1 MPQSNPHAEGYV
13 QLDADGLPVGVLQ
26 PIAERRTTKFEIR
39 QDGVAIIT
47 LDRPEKLNAFDERMI
62 HEFRTIM
69 WSANFDDRVKII
81 VITGAGRAFCSG
93 RDINGLDYENN
104 LPTRMYR
111 AYVRASHEM
120 MDDFEAIEK
129 PVIAA
134 VNGIAAGGGMEI
146 AIACDFRI
154 MAASA
159 TFLLPE
165 NQLGVIPASGACS
178 RLIQMIG
185 IGRLKEMV
193 LAALPMSAQRSFDIG
208 LATRVVPDDGFMN
221 GVLEFCNILLQ
232 RAPLAMGMAKH
243 IINTCQNVDTET
255 GRILERLGQ
264 SVLIG
269 TADNHEG
276 MTAFRE
282 KRRPVFTNR

>member
-1 MPQSNPHAEGYV
+1 MPQPNSHAKGYV
-13 QLDADGLPVGVLQ
+13 QLDADGLPLGILQ

-39 QDGVAIIT
+39 EDGVAIIT

-62 HEFRTIM
+62 HEVRTIM

-81 VITGAGRAFCSG
+81 VITGSGRAFCSG

-208 LATRVVPDDGFMN
+208 LATRVVPDDAFMG

>member
-1 MPQSNPHAEGYV
+1 MSQSDTFAKGYV
-13 QLDADGLPVGVLQ
+13 QLDAAGLPCGVLQ
-26 PIAERRTTKFEIR
+26 PIVERRTTRLEVR
-39 QDGVAIIT
+39 DDGVAIIT

-62 HEFRTIM
+62 HEVRTIM
-69 WSANFDDRVKII
+69 WTANFDDRIKII

-178 RLIQMIG
+178 RLTQMIG
-185 IGRLKEMV
+185 IGRLKEME
-193 LAALPMSAQRSFDIG
+193 LAALPMTAQRSFDIG
-208 LATRVVPDDGFMN
+208 LATRVVSDENFMD
-221 GVLEFCNILLQ
+221 GVLDFCNVLLQ

-255 GRILERLGQ
+255 GRMLERLGQ

-269 TADNHEG
+269 TEDNHEG

-282 KRRPVFTNR
+282 KRRPVFKNR

>member
-1 MPQSNPHAEGYV
+1 MSV
-13 QLDADGLPVGVLQ
+13 QLDAAGLPVGFLR
-26 PIAERRTTKFEIR
+26 PLEERRVTRFDLR
-39 QDGVAIIT
+39 DDGIAVIT

-62 HEFRTIM
+62 REMRAAI
-69 WSANFDDRVKII
+69 WQANFDERIKVV

-104 LPTRMYR
+104 LPTQQYR
-111 AYVRASHEM
+111 AYVRANHEM
-120 MDDFEAIEK
+120 LDDLEAIEK
-129 PVIAA
+129 PVVAA
-134 VNGIAAGGGMEI
+134 INGIAAGGGTEI

-154 MAASA
+154 VAESAS
-159 TFLLPE
+159 FLLPE
-165 NQLGVIPASGACS
+165 NQLGVLPASGACS

-193 LAALPMSAQRSFDIG
+193 LAALPIAAQRAYDIG
-208 LATRVVPDDGFMN
+208 LATRVAPDATFMDE
-221 GVLEFCNILLQ
+221 VFAFCHILLK

-264 SVLIG
+264 SILIG

-282 KRRPVFTNR
+282 KRPPKFTNR